1 MKLASFSINKALV
14 LFISIIIFLAVTN
27 FLVIRLFKSTQEMDA
42 VVINSAGRNR
52 SLSQQIG
59 LFAQIYISGDEQAL
73 EKLKKTV
80 SVHDESLRSL
90 KVGGIVSGMGDG
102 KSLPP
107 ASDEILPVID
117 MVEEFWEK
125 YKSNANIII
134 SEKREEPL
142 VNESLQ
148 YIQEH
153 AEEMLSKDNEL
164 VTAFVAASADK
175 QETLD
180 TILIVLLLT
189 NISFG
194 VSAYYLAQNIISK
207 PISSLKKAAHDVSKG
222 FDHALLDK
230 YSDPDLNSI
239 SKSIRAMGENI
250 DEAAKFS
257 ESIGSGRFDY
267 TFEESLKGN
276 RLFDEL
282 SSMRLKLMEVAAED
296 KKRNWTTKGL
306 AEFGEVLRANQN
318 EIQVL
323 CDDIISKMIKYLN
336 ANQGSIFILDEAD
349 SDNEYMELTACY
361 AWERK
366 KYLEK
371 RIEKGQGLVGQCWL
385 EKEMI
390 YMTQIPDN
398 YVKITSGLG
407 SANPNAL
414 LIIPLMVNEEIFGI
428 IEIASFN
435 SFEPHQIDFIKKVS
449 ENIASTL
456 SSAKISSRTK
466 NLLNES
472 QQQTEEM
479 RAQEEE
485 MRQNMEELQATQE
498 SIARNENRTKAIL
511 EAIQQAI
518 VVIDVNGM
526 ITTVNQTTC
535 TLFDYK
541 EDEMIGRNISMLIST
556 EHSSQHDDM
565 LDYFSQGKEHILTG
579 KKKDS
584 NAFKIKISSQKAQ
597 VEGENMFVGLISKVE
612 TEAHISFE

>member
-1 MKLASFSINKALV
+1 MKLASFSINRALI
-14 LFISIIIFLAVTN
+14 LFIGIIIFLAVTN
-27 FLVIRLFKSTQEMDA
+27 FSVIRFFKSTQEMDA
-42 VVINSAGRNR
+42 LVINSAGRNR
-52 SLSQQIG
+52 ALSQQIG
-59 LFAQIYISGDEQAL
+59 LFAQIYMGGNERAL
-73 EKLKKTV
+73 EKLKATV
-80 SVHDESLRSL
+80 SVHDKSLGAL
-90 KVGGIVSGMGDG
+90 KAGGIVPGIG
-102 KSLPP
+102 KGEPIP
-107 ASDEILPVID
+107 QAEEEILPVIE
-117 MVEEFWEK
+117 MVETFWED
-125 YKSNANIII
+125 YRTNAYAIIKKPP
-134 SEKREEPL
+134 EDPL
-142 VNESLQ
+142 AIQSLQ

-153 AEEMLSKDNEL
+153 AEEMLSKNNEL
-164 VTAFVAASADK
+164 VIAFVNKSADK
-175 QETLD
+175 QKTLD
-180 TILIVLLLT
+180 VILIVLLLA

-194 VSAYYLAQNIISK
+194 VLAYFLTQGVISK
-207 PISSLKKAAHDVSKG
+207 PIGSLKQAAQDVSKG
-222 FDHALLDK
+222 LDHNLLDK
-230 YSDPDLNSI
+230 YSDPDLSSIADSI
-239 SKSIRAMGENI
+239 SAMATNI

-257 ESIGSGRFDY
+257 ENIGKGQFDHS
-267 TFEESLKGN
+267 FDESLKGN

-282 SSMRLKLMEVAAED
+282 SSMRLKLMEVAAKD
-296 KKRNWTTKGL
+296 QKRNWITKGL
-306 AEFGEVLRANQN
+306 AEFGEVLRANHN
-318 EIQVL
+318 DIKKL
-323 CDDIISKMIKYLN
+323 SNDIISKMVKYLN
-336 ANQGSIFILDEAD
+336 ANQGSIFILNDD
-349 SDNEYMELTACY
+349 GDEYMELNACY

-371 RIEKGQGLVGQCWL
+371 RFEKGQGLVGQCWL

-556 EHSSQHDDM
+556 EHSSQYDDV
-565 LDYFSQGKEHILTG
+565 LDYFFQGREHILTG
-579 KKKDS
+579 KMKDS
-584 NAFKIKISSQKAQ
+584 NTFKIKISSQKAQ